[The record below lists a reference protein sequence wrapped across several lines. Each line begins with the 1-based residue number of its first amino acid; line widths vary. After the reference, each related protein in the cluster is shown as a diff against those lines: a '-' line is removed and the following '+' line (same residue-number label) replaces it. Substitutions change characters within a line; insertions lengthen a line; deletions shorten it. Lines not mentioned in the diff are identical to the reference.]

1 MTEELLTPE
10 EAAGILKMRP
20 ETVREWLRTGRLKG
34 LKAGPRMW
42 RIKES
47 DLVEFLKG
55 PSSLYRSTGHE

>member
-1 MTEELLTPE
+1 MTEKLLTPE

-42 RIKES
+42 RIKEI
-47 DLVEFLKG
+47 DLVEFLKA
-55 PSSLYRSTGHE
+55 PSPPYRSAGHE